1 MTTDK
6 KEMVAQEKQELVNG
20 KEHTVPGKRYV
31 PATDIVET
39 NNELLLFMDMPGVT
53 KENLKIKLEKNIL
66 EINGVIDSKP
76 YADIEPLYAE
86 YNIGHYLRNFEL
98 SNKIDQDNIKA
109 NIDAGVLTLTLP
121 KVPESQPQM
130 IEIN

>member
-1 MTTDK
+1 MTTEN
-6 KEMVAQEKQELVNG
+6 KEMVTQEKRELTNG
-20 KEHTVPGKRYV
+20 KEQTIPGKRYL

-39 NNELLLFMDMPGVT
+39 NDNLLVYMDMPGVT

-66 EINGVIDSKP
+66 EINGVIDSQP
-76 YADIEPLYAE
+76 YEDIEPMYAE
-86 YNIGHYLRNFEL
+86 YNIGHYTRNFEL
-98 SNKIDQDNIKA
+98 SNQIDQNNIKA

-121 KVPESQPQM
+121 KVPESKPQM